1 MANNNRRS
9 RRKNKVDR
17 ENEKKIESVGDF
29 NVEYKNIILLV
40 GIILI
45 IFAVFYFITVYV
57 TNKDSNTYKRS
68 KDTEGV
74 ISYTEIM
81 AGRSFDMPEAEYYIL
96 YYDRSNKEL
105 LNTFSSSVAAYRADK
120 ERTALY
126 TVDMSNAMN
135 KGFEKEDSNWN
146 PTSVSELA
154 IKGPTLIHFRD
165 GAVIEYFE
173 GETDI
178 VSQLN

>member
-1 MANNNRRS
+1 MANRRS
-9 RRKNKVDR
+9 RRRNKVDR
-17 ENEKKIESVGDF
+17 ENEKKIETVGDF
-29 NVEYKNIILLV
+29 NVNYKHFFLIAGCVLV
-40 GIILI
+40 
-45 IFAVFYFITVYV
+45 IFVVFYLMTIYV
-57 TNKDSNTYKRS
+57 TNKGTKESYKRNKS
-68 KDTEGV
+68 TEGV
-74 ISYTEIM
+74 ISYTEVM
-81 AGRSFDMPEAEYYIL
+81 AGRSFDMPESEYYIL

-135 KGFEKEDSNWN
+135 KGFEKEDSNWS

-154 IKGPTLIHFRD
+154 ISGPTLIHFRD
-165 GAVIEYFE
+165 GAVVEYFE

-178 VSQLN
+178 VSQLG

>member
-1 MANNNRRS
+1 MANNNRKS

-17 ENEKKIESVGDF
+17 ENIKKIESVGEFD
-29 NVEYKNIILLV
+29 VEYKK
-40 GIILI
+40 IILI
-45 IFAVFYFITVYV
+45 VGIVIIIFAIFYFITVYV
-57 TNKDSNTYKRS
+57 TNKDNNTYKRNS
-68 KDTEGV
+68 STEGV

-81 AGRSFDMPEAEYYIL
+81 AGRSFSMPEDEYYIL
-96 YYDRSNKEL
+96 YYDRSNKDL
-105 LNTFSSSVAAYRADK
+105 LNTFSSSVATYRADK
-120 ERTALY
+120 EKTALY

-135 KGFEKEDSNWN
+135 KGFEKEESNWK

-165 GAVIEYFE
+165 GAVFEYFE

-178 VSQLN
+178 VSQLG